1 MTPPVASQLTT
12 ELAPRNGRRGLAL
25 SASKELEPG
34 VRAMLVLAEGLF
46 RLDVRIRGDS
56 LQTFIR
62 NLTDWPLDFHGDVGD
77 LGGPM
82 FGFSDASEYAPGH
95 ADLGFRLGSGD
106 DLLLAKF
113 TIATLQFVKRG
124 TVKVS
129 ALGIVRQ
136 TGGDPPPRVQG
147 A

>member
-1 MTPPVASQLTT
+1 MAGRGQLAT
-12 ELAPRNGRRGLAL
+12 ELRPRNGRRGLAL
-25 SASKELEPG
+25 SASRELEPG

-46 RLDVRIRGDS
+46 RLDVRVRGDS

-77 LGGPM
+77 LGGPT
-82 FGFSDASEYAPGH
+82 FGFGEPPEFAPGR

-113 TIATLQFVKRG
+113 TIATLQFVNRG
-124 TVKVS
+124 IVKVS
-129 ALGIVRQ
+129 TLGIVRQ
-136 TGGDPPPRVQG
+136 TGGVPPPRTKG